1 MLNSGDTTCLLLN
14 YTLNGEALVEGAYRE
29 IELQINTQGQYN
41 SIKKLLSDNSI
52 EWGTIT
58 YIDDD
63 NVQQSFTGYFA
74 KLTQEDTFKI
84 TSGQSQ
90 IQLRIMINDEV
101 GSSAISDIDLGNVLS
116 RKVLGATTTTD

>member
-14 YTLNGEALVEGAYRE
+14 YTLNGEELVEDAYKE

-41 SIKKLLSDNSI
+41 SIKKLLSDGGI

-58 YIDDD
+58 YIDDSD
-63 NVQQSFTGYFA
+63 MQQVFTGYFA
-74 KLTQEDTFKI
+74 KLTQDDTFKI

-90 IQLRIMINDEV
+90 IQLRIMIDDEV
-101 GSSAISDIDLGNVLS
+101 GSSAISSIDLGNVLS
-116 RKVLGATTTTD
+116 KKVLGATTTD

>member
-1 MLNSGDTTCLLLN
+1 MEMRSGDTMCLLLN
-14 YTLNGEALVEGAYRE
+14 YTINGSPMVQGAYRE
-29 IELQINTQGQYN
+29 IELQINTQGQFN

-58 YIDDD
+58 YIDDSD
-63 NVQQSFTGYFA
+63 MQQSFTGYYA

-90 IQLRIMINDEV
+90 IQLRVMINDEV

-116 RKVLGATTTTD
+116 RKVLGASTN